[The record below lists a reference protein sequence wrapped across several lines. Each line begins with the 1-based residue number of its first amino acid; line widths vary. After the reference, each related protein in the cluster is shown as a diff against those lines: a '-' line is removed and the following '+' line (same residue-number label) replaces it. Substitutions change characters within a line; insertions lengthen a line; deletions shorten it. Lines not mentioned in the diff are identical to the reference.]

1 LTQLLKAFFALA
13 VLGAALGCQPAS
25 AQTRLGPQ
33 GAEGEPNRMQP
44 WFVPSP
50 DPATVAHAVLFRPPG
65 NGPFRLAVIAHATT
79 QNVLRRAQMP
89 RPEYRALAGF
99 LVARGFA
106 VLVPERP
113 GHGAT
118 GGKYLEDQDGCDEA
132 DYARAGR
139 ATADSIAAAA
149 GFVRKQAFIRQDEM
163 VVVGHS
169 AGGWGALALA
179 GESLQ
184 GVAAIIAFAPGRGG
198 HANDLPNK
206 VCAPRTLLAAAAEF
220 GKTARVPVTWLVAA
234 NDSYFSPALSKQLA
248 DAFGGAGGKVE
259 FHVLAASGGEGHW
272 LPETEAGMKIAGSEL
287 DRALK
292 ARTPTA
298 AKNR

>member
-1 LTQLLKAFFALA
+1 
-13 VLGAALGCQPAS
+13 
-25 AQTRLGPQ
+25 
-33 GAEGEPNRMQP
+33 MQP

-118 GGKYLEDQDGCDEA
+118 GGKYLEDQGGCDEA
-132 DYARAGR
+132 DYVSAGR
-139 ATADSIAAAA
+139 ATADAIAAAA
-149 GFVRKQAFIRQDEM
+149 PFVRLGGM
-163 VVVGHS
+163 VIVGHS

-179 GESLQ
+179 SADARD
-184 GVAAIIAFAPGRGG
+184 VAAIIVLAPGRGG
-198 HANDLPNK
+198 RANDFPN
-206 VCAPRTLLAAAAEF
+206 
-220 GKTARVPVTWLVAA
+220 
-234 NDSYFSPALSKQLA
+234 
-248 DAFGGAGGKVE
+248 
-259 FHVLAASGGEGHW
+259 
-272 LPETEAGMKIAGSEL
+272 
-287 DRALK
+287 
-292 ARTPTA
+292 
-298 AKNR
+298 